1 MEGKAHEE
9 RRLIVATRLQ
19 ASWRLERA
27 QLLRRLCKQLQAQC
41 QLIGERQPGRRVKPA
56 PKGSADGKPEQ
67 SPFPLSEKELREVA
81 TVFLCE
87 EHLLYP
93 VGDDAWAAK
102 LPSDVLLLL
111 RAIAKAAAEGGLELT
126 PWRPRPEAP
135 KEWRPR
141 ASTDFFAA
149 PPPPAQG
156 EASPAR
162 ASWMTFKLPQGA
174 SWFAPPAPPAPQ

>member
-1 MEGKAHEE
+1 MRFRTTTSKS
-9 RRLIVATRLQ
+9 ATP
-19 ASWRLERA
+19 
-27 QLLRRLCKQLQAQC
+27 LRRQC
-41 QLIGERQPGRRVKPA
+41 RRKKTNGTNISGSPFPLRVKPA

-111 RAIAKAAAEGGLELT
+111 RAMRAARHHEPRCDARIARFTHRIANRGARPGLC
-126 PWRPRPEAP
+126 PP
-135 KEWRPR
+135 
-141 ASTDFFAA
+141 F
-149 PPPPAQG
+149 PPPKFHRSGTRPMNLTG
-156 EASPAR
+156 FLSE
-162 ASWMTFKLPQGA
+162 
-174 SWFAPPAPPAPQ
+174 